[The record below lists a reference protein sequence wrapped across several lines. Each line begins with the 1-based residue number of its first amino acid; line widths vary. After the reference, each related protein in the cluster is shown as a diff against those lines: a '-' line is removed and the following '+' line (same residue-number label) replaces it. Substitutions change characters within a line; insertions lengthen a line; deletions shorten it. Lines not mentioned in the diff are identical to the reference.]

1 MLAVVPRQWDK
12 KGVVDK
18 ADTTDLLDFISNVT
32 SLSVSSKGK
41 LLIAG
46 SYDGTLKVS
55 NLSTW
60 STVLELKHG
69 RQPSRAVDICLDSKF
84 AVSLCRDG
92 VLKVWDLHLGKC
104 VLSDTHDGKGHEEHS
119 NEKHSSEEVAMA
131 VSEDGELVLTASET
145 SVKRWEGHVRCALN
159 LVPSHVESVYKSS
172 LEVHCLVG
180 HCVHQDT
187 TMSKATRT

>member
-1 MLAVVPRQWDK
+1 MLAVVPRQWEEE
-12 KGVVDK
+12 GVVDK
-18 ADTTDLLDFISNVT
+18 KHTTNLLYFDSRVT
-32 SLSVSSKGK
+32 SLSVSFQAK

-46 SYDGTLKVS
+46 SYDGTLKVL

-60 STVLELKHG
+60 RTVLELKHG
-69 RQPSRAVDICLDSKF
+69 DQPSRAVDICLNSMV

-104 VLSDTHDGKGHEEHS
+104 VLSDKHDGKGFS
-119 NEKHSSEEVAMA
+119 IVAMA
-131 VSEDGELVLTASET
+131 VSEGSELVLTASET
-145 SVKRWEGHVRCALN
+145 RVKRWEGHVLCALN
-159 LVPSHVESVYKSS
+159 IVPSHVESVYRSS

>member
-1 MLAVVPRQWDK
+1 MPRQWGE
-12 KGVVDK
+12 KGVVGK
-18 ADTTDLLDFISNVT
+18 ANTTELLEFISDVT

-46 SYDGTLKVS
+46 SYDGTLKVL

-104 VLSDTHDGKGHEEHS
+104 VFSEKHAGHEEHS
-119 NEKHSSEEVAMA
+119 NEKNSSGAVAMA

-145 SVKRWEGHVRCALN
+145 NVKRWEGHVLCALN
-159 LVPSHVESVYKSS
+159 LVPSHVESVYRSS